1 MGRYDKIKVY
11 NGSSW
16 VKPSRIRV
24 FANNAWQDLGT
35 DDSSITKTLYVQNGS
50 SLARATLNRTV
61 VTVPGESYTGGDGF
75 QVLPANGYC
84 FCPKSGYDNNA
95 TWFFRATIRKVAD
108 GDQNVFYVADGSWA
122 NFIQITWLSDGR
134 IRVRGKSS
142 YSSYGEMSITSSNSV
157 GKNTWVYL
165 NVTATKNSYNVSIT
179 FNGTTTSGKNYNSFR
194 VSGATNWVGSSGVQF
209 KNGFEVQGTAYYG
222 SSGYGTTNYKSIDLS
237 SASGSSSG
245 NYSGIDHIDA
255 TTTKVTWT

>member
-75 QVLPANGYC
+75 QVLPANGFC
-84 FCPKSGYDNNA
+84 FCPASGYSNDR
-95 TWFFRATIRKVAD
+95 TWLFRATIRKVAD
-108 GDQNVFYVADGSWA
+108 GDLNVFYIANPSWS
-122 NFIQITWLSDGR
+122 NHLQIKWLNDGR
-134 IRVRGKSS
+134 IQVTNSCDWASGTK
-142 YSSYGEMSITSSNSV
+142 SITTSNAV

-165 NVTATKNSYNVSIT
+165 DVTVEKNAKTMNVR
-179 FNGTTTSGKNYNSFR
+179 FNGVNTPGRMDRAFQVTN
-194 VSGATNWVGSSGVQF
+194 ATNWVGGSGVQF
-209 KNGFEVQGTAYYG
+209 KNGFEIQGTSY
-222 SSGYGTTNYKSIDLS
+222 SSGGYYRSIDLS
-237 SASGSSSG
+237 TASGSSSG
-245 NYSGIDHIDA
+245 NYSGIDHVND
-255 TTTKVTWT
+255 TTTRVEWK

>member
-24 FANNAWQDLGT
+24 YANNAWQDLGT

-84 FCPKSGYDNNA
+84 FCPASGYDNDRS
-95 TWFFRATIRKVAD
+95 WFFRATIRKVAT
-108 GDQNVFYVADGSWA
+108 GDLNVFYIANPSWS
-122 NFIQITWLSDGR
+122 NHIQIMWLNDGR
-134 IRVRGKSS
+134 IRVTNSCDWASGTKT
-142 YSSYGEMSITSSNSV
+142 ITTSNAV
-157 GKNTWVYL
+157 GLDTWVYL
-165 NVTATKNSYNVSIT
+165 DVSVSKGATTMNVR
-179 FNGTTTSGKNYNSFR
+179 FNGVNTPGRMDRAFQVNNAS
-194 VSGATNWVGSSGVQF
+194 NWVGGNGIQF
-209 KNGFEVQGTAYYG
+209 KGGFEVQGTSY
-222 SSGYGTTNYKSIDLS
+222 SSGGYYKSIDLS